1 MKSKTIIHLKVKVI
15 TGARA
20 FGIVENEKGH
30 LEISVREPAERGEAN
45 KKVVETL
52 CNKFKGKKVTLI
64 KGHHSPN
71 KIFAIE

>member
-1 MKSKTIIHLKVKVI
+1 MKSKAIIHLKVKVRA
-15 TGARA
+15 GARV
-20 FGIVENEKGH
+20 FGIVENEKGG
-30 LEISVREPAERGEAN
+30 LEISVREPTERGVAN
-45 KKVVETL
+45 KKVIETL